1 VIAAAQRLGVAAFAG
16 CLVAACARGDA
27 PVTPLPA
34 GTTVYAFRN
43 HVDNVFGATLG
54 AEGNLYLALYY
65 PSAIALFAPE
75 RKTYRILWRPRSKVY
90 DYSDYTADENNGVW
104 IAEGNKYSDAA
115 PAYLIHAHSDGKL
128 TSFTFPP
135 HSGYPFRLS
144 TSSRDGAIWYLPSH
158 DVLGSFDV
166 QTHRF
171 ELQYGFFPESSFAA
185 EGENIVFVGEQGI
198 RVGRAIR
205 PFRVDT
211 TIPGSFGNANA
222 LRTASD
228 TMWLGRFGALY
239 HFRDSSK
246 PQACSTT
253 AVPIFTALTVMP
265 KGQQVCFEEL

>member
-1 VIAAAQRLGVAAFAG
+1 MQS
-16 CLVAACARGDA
+16 
-27 PVTPLPA
+27 P
-34 GTTVYAFRN
+34 
-43 HVDNVFGATLG
+43 
-54 AEGNLYLALYY
+54 
-65 PSAIALFAPE
+65 
-75 RKTYRILWRPRSKVY
+75 YRILWRPRSKVY

-144 TSSRDGAIWYLPSH
+144 TSSRDGAIWYLSSH

-265 KGQQVCFEEL
+265 KGQQVWYAQDNPDQLVLEDTHCRTLLRYDVGVYRTPRAISYSSSKHMLYFISRSQDAVLEVPLTSENK